1 MKNKQAIFYLF
12 AANSVSGL
20 AQGVTMLAI
29 PWYFINVAGEQSL
42 YGLMYALITGVSV
55 FWMLYSGTLID
66 RFDRKHIFLGINV
79 AGAAI
84 LLSMAAYGFAT
95 GPMSI
100 FVASIAFAT
109 TFFIYNIHFPN
120 LYAFAQEITDRKDY
134 KRILS
139 YLEIQHQLT
148 ASISGAIG
156 AILLAGLDV
165 ETLTLAGYTWQ
176 VHIHIAAW
184 ELHEIFLLDGCTYI
198 LAFVLIA
205 MIRYKSVA
213 EKHIDRGS
221 IGARLQQGVA
231 YLKDHPMLA
240 LFGSVSYAVF
250 ISVLVAVYFLV
261 PKYTEVFLGSGV
273 GSFSLFR
280 GIYSLGAVMAGVFVA
295 RVFQH
300 TKPAVAVIIL
310 GLVAASFY
318 YISLFNTNV
327 FVFFGLG
334 LLMGICNAGIRIMR
348 AAYVFN
354 HVPNRVIGRV
364 TSIFN
369 LYHMFFRT
377 AFTLLF
383 ALPFFSVG
391 QQVVWAFLI
400 LGIFVT
406 ASMLLL
412 LFNLRR
418 IERA

>member
-1 MKNKQAIFYLF
+1 MKNRQAIFYLF

-42 YGLMYALITGVSV
+42 YGLMYALITGISV

-79 AGAAI
+79 AGASI
-84 LLSMAAYGFAT
+84 LLGMAAYGFVT

-109 TFFIYNIHFPN
+109 TFFIFNIHFPN

-148 ASISGAIG
+148 ASISGVIG
-156 AILLAGLDV
+156 AILLAGLSID
-165 ETLTLAGYTWQ
+165 TLMIGGYEWAI
-176 VHIHIAAW
+176 HLHIASW
-184 ELHEIFLLDGCTYI
+184 ELHEIFLMDGCTYMV
-198 LAFVLIA
+198 AFILIA

-213 EKHIDRGS
+213 EKQVDRGS
-221 IGARLQQGVA
+221 IQKRLQQGVS
-231 YLKDHPMLA
+231 YLKAHPMLA

-261 PKYTEVFLGSGV
+261 PKYTEVFLDAGV

-280 GIYSLGAVMAGVFVA
+280 GIYSIGAVIAGIFVA
-295 RVFQH
+295 RVFH
-300 TKPAVAVIIL
+300 RTRPVVAVVIM
-310 GLVAASFY
+310 GLTAAGFY

-327 FVFFGLG
+327 YVFFGLG
-334 LLMGICNAGIRIMR
+334 LLIGICNAATRIMR

-354 HVPNRVIGRV
+354 HVPNHVIGRV

-377 AFTLLF
+377 GFTLLF
-383 ALPFFSVG
+383 SLPFFSIG
-391 QQVVWAFLI
+391 KQVIWAFLI
-400 LGIFVT
+400 LGLFVT

-412 LFNLRR
+412 FFNLKR

>member
-1 MKNKQAIFYLF
+1 
-12 AANSVSGL
+12 
-20 AQGVTMLAI
+20 MLAI

-79 AGAAI
+79 AGAAV
-84 LLSMAAYGFAT
+84 LLSMAGYGFAT

-109 TFFIYNIHFPN
+109 TFFIFNIHFPN

-139 YLEIQHQLT
+139 YLEVQHQLT

-156 AILLAGLDV
+156 AILLSGLSID
-165 ETLTLAGYTWQ
+165 TLMIGGYEWKVYLHLTP
-176 VHIHIAAW
+176 W
-184 ELHEIFLLDGCTYI
+184 ELHEIFLMDGCTYV
-198 LAFVLIA
+198 LAFILIA

-221 IGARLQQGVA
+221 IKKRLQQGVS

-261 PKYTEVFLGSGV
+261 PKYTDVFLDTGV
-273 GSFSLFR
+273 GTFALFR
-280 GIYSLGAVMAGVFVA
+280 GIYSLGAVIAGIFVA
-295 RVFQH
+295 RIFQH
-300 TKPAVAVIIL
+300 TRPAVAVIIM
-310 GLVAASFY
+310 GLIAASFY

-334 LLMGICNAGIRIMR
+334 LLIGICNAGTRIMR

-354 HVPNRVIGRV
+354 HVPNHVIGRV

-391 QQVVWAFLI
+391 KQVVWAFLI
-400 LGIFVT
+400 LGFFITV
-406 ASMLLL
+406 SMLLL
-412 LFNLRR
+412 LLNLKR
-418 IERA
+418 INRA